1 MGGREIQSMQQR
13 HQRGFQLTRMIEMG
27 LGMVKGVPGLPG
39 GFQGKIGGI
48 LKPGLELNRDMC

>member
-1 MGGREIQSMQQR
+1 
-13 HQRGFQLTRMIEMG
+13 
-27 LGMVKGVPGLPG
+27 MVKGVPGLPG